1 MDLIEVR
8 NSINSI
14 DADMKE
20 LFDKRFQCT
29 NQVAAIKISE
39 QDKVFKPLRE
49 KEISERYA
57 DDVEYVSFI
66 KKIMQISRK
75 RQYGIFLD
83 RVAAVEESLLTV
95 KEKLLEKG
103 VLELSLQSD
112 EKSENGLNVKDILS
126 VISDTSLAI
135 KTLNVDET
143 GVVKATLLIDG
154 SDKSIREALIL
165 AYMLDEETL

>member
-1 MDLIEVR
+1 MDLNDVR

-14 DADMKE
+14 DADMKK

-29 NQVAAIKISE
+29 NQVAEIKINE

-135 KTLNVDET
+135 KTLDVDET
-143 GVVKATLLIDG
+143 GVVKATFITDG

>member
-1 MDLIEVR
+1 MDLNDVR

-14 DADMKE
+14 DADMKK

-29 NQVAAIKISE
+29 NQVAEIKINE

-57 DDVEYVSFI
+57 DDEEYVSFI
-66 KKIMQISRK
+66 KKVMQISRK

-83 RVAAVEESLLTV
+83 EVPSVSDSLSLV
-95 KEKLLEKG
+95 REKILEKRE
-103 VLELSLQSD
+103 LELCLQSD
-112 EKSENGLNVKDILS
+112 KTKESGLNANDILS

-135 KTLNVDET
+135 KTLSVDDT